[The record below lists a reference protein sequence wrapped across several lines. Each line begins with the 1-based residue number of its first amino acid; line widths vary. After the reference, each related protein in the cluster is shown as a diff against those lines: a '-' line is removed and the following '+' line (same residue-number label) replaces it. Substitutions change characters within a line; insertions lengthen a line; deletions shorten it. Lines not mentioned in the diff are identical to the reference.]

1 MTINES
7 GEPDVAKGSCDIGK
21 FAILYKYIL
30 LFYYAG
36 FQIILSPFSCNIKSP
51 FSCNIKNVSTLD
63 GVIVGVTVGV
73 GVGVSVPVGVTVDVG
88 VIDGVDVIDGVIDGV
103 GVIVGVGEGV
113 GVNKHGYPD
122 WSYNTTWNVQFS
134 SHIISFFTS
143 QPLLSINLATI
154 IGAVSYKE
162 GR

>member
-1 MTINES
+1 MTITINES
-7 GEPDVAKGSCDIGK
+7 GEPDDAKGSCDIGK

-63 GVIVGVTVGV
+63 GVIVGVGVKVVVTLGV
-73 GVGVSVPVGVTVDVG
+73 GVKVVVTL
-88 VIDGVDVIDGVIDGV
+88 GV
-103 GVIVGVGEGV
+103 GVKVVVILGVGVFVKFGVGV

-122 WSYNTTWNVQFS
+122 WS
-134 SHIISFFTS
+134 
-143 QPLLSINLATI
+143 
-154 IGAVSYKE
+154 
-162 GR
+162 